1 MLMANYLDLSGCA
14 AGYATIMVANLRC
27 RAEPI
32 LDSAIVG
39 TWPLNARIIVWAQK
53 ADGWWLVE
61 AEQGGMLGWSF
72 SPAYMQIDN

>member
-1 MLMANYLDLSGCA
+1 MFDAMGFDPAGCA
-14 AGYATIMVANLRC
+14 TGYATITVTNLRC

-39 TWPLNARIIVWAQK
+39 IWPLNARVIVWAQK

-72 SPAYMQIDN
+72 SPAYVQIDN